1 MARLMTEG
9 GSPATIA
16 PMDRQSVSQ
25 RRIPPS
31 ERDRSILDIRM
42 VAIDLDGTL
51 LNDSKQ
57 VSPQTL
63 DALRGVIE
71 RGVKVVIASARPPR
85 SVRHIYNQLGLDTWQ
100 INYNGALIWD
110 EPAKRVVFHRP
121 MACDLV
127 RRLIDSARAKFDS
140 VLITCEILDRWYTD
154 RFDQSYTTETGRLF
168 KPDVIAPLDQF
179 CNQPITKLLF
189 LGPRQMIDQLES
201 SLASAGGSAT
211 VVRTD
216 PELLQIM
223 DKNVSKGAAL
233 QIVAEHYQI
242 PLENMMAIGDAPN
255 DVGILKI
262 AGIGVAMDN
271 ASNIVKDAADWIAPS
286 NNDHGVH
293 AAMVKFGL
301 CQ

>member
-1 MARLMTEG
+1 VN
-9 GSPATIA
+9 
-16 PMDRQSVSQ
+16 RQSISGH
-25 RRIPPS
+25 RLPRG
-31 ERDRSILDIRM
+31 ERDESRLDIRLI
-42 VAIDLDGTL
+42 AIDLDGTL

-57 VSPQTL
+57 ISAQTIG
-63 DALRGVIE
+63 ALREVAR

-110 EPAKRVVFHRP
+110 EPAKRIIFHQP

-127 RRLIDSARAKFDS
+127 RGLIDSARARFDS

-154 RFDQSYTTETGRLF
+154 RFDQTYTTETGRLF
-168 KPDVIAPLDQF
+168 KPDVIAPLDEF
-179 CNQPITKLLF
+179 CNQPITKLLL
-189 LGPRQMIDQLES
+189 LGEKRMIDDLECL
-201 SLASAGGSAT
+201 LAGATDSVT

-242 PLENMMAIGDAPN
+242 PLQNMMAIGDAPN

-262 AGIGVAMDN
+262 AGIGVAVNN
-271 ASNIVKDAADWIAPS
+271 AADIVKDAADWIAPS
-286 NNDHGVH
+286 NNDHGVY
-293 AAMVKFGL
+293 AAMVQFGL

>member
-1 MARLMTEG
+1 V
-9 GSPATIA
+9 
-16 PMDRQSVSQ
+16 DRQTVSR

-31 ERDRSILDIRM
+31 ERDRSLLDIRLL
-42 VAIDLDGTL
+42 AIDLDGTL

-57 VSPQTL
+57 VSAQTL
-63 DALRGVIE
+63 EAIRGVVE

-110 EPAKRVVFHRP
+110 EPAKRVIFHRP
-121 MACDLV
+121 MSCDLV
-127 RRLIDSARAKFDS
+127 RRLVDSARAKFDS
-140 VLITCEILDRWYTD
+140 ILITCEILDRWYTD

-201 SLASAGGSAT
+201 FLASAGDSFT

-262 AGIGVAMDN
+262 AGIGVAMNN
-271 ASNIVKDAADWIAPS
+271 ASDIVKDAADWIAPS

-301 CQ
+301 CD